1 MKFHKNPDRTGPVRN
16 PSNAIKRS
24 KKMEDQTKKL
34 AIVVSRGLDDERAT
48 VAFTIANTGLAAGQ
62 QVTLFMVSAGV
73 DVVRK
78 GAADN
83 VQMNPFDPPL
93 KELIGNFQ
101 SNGGRI
107 LICPPCAKVRG
118 YGEEDFID
126 GTQVVGSPALHALI
140 LDGAA
145 TLSF

>member
-1 MKFHKNPDRTGPVRN
+1 ME
-16 PSNAIKRS
+16 NA
-24 KKMEDQTKKL
+24 KKL

-48 VAFTIANTGLAAGQ
+48 VAFTIANTGIASGQ
-62 QVTLFMVSAGV
+62 QVTMFMVSAAV

-83 VQMNPFDPPL
+83 VQMNPFDPPM
-93 KELIGNFQ
+93 KELIDNFQ
-101 SNGGRI
+101 NAGGRI
-107 LICPPCAKVRG
+107 LVCPPCVKVRG
-118 YGEEDFID
+118 YDEDAFID
-126 GTQVVGSPALHALI
+126 GVQVVGSPALHAQV

>member
-1 MKFHKNPDRTGPVRN
+1 
-16 PSNAIKRS
+16 
-24 KKMEDQTKKL
+24 METETKKL

-48 VAFTIANTGLAAGQ
+48 VAFTIANTGLASGQ

-83 VQMNPFDPPL
+83 VHMNPFDPPL
-93 KELIGNFQ
+93 KELIDKFQ
-101 SNGGRI
+101 ANGGRI
-107 LICPPCAKVRG
+107 LVCPPCAKVRG
-118 YGEEDFID
+118 YSEADLID
-126 GTQVVGSPALHALI
+126 DVQVVGSPALHALI

>member
-1 MKFHKNPDRTGPVRN
+1 
-16 PSNAIKRS
+16 
-24 KKMEDQTKKL
+24 MEDQAKKL
-34 AIVVSRGLDDERAT
+34 AIVVSRGIDDERAT
-48 VAFTIANTGLAAGQ
+48 VALTIANAGIASGQ
-62 QVTLFMVSAGV
+62 QVTLFMVSSGV

-83 VQMNPFDPPL
+83 VHMNPLDPPM
-93 KELIGNFQ
+93 KELIDNFQ

-107 LICPPCAKVRG
+107 LVCPPCARVRG
-118 YGEEDFID
+118 YTDDDFIN
-126 GTQVVGSPALHALI
+126 GVQVVGSPALHALI

>member
-1 MKFHKNPDRTGPVRN
+1 
-16 PSNAIKRS
+16 
-24 KKMEDQTKKL
+24 MEDQTKKL

-48 VAFTIANTGLAAGQ
+48 AAFTIANTGMASGQ
-62 QVTLFMVSAGV
+62 QVTLFMISAGV

-93 KELIGNFQ
+93 KELLDNFQ
-101 SNGGRI
+101 ANGGRI
-107 LICPPCAKVRG
+107 LVCPPCAKVRG
-118 YGEEDFID
+118 YADEDFVD
-126 GTQVVGSPALHALI
+126 GVQVVGSPALHALI
-140 LDGAA
+140 LDGAS

>member
-1 MKFHKNPDRTGPVRN
+1 
-16 PSNAIKRS
+16 
-24 KKMEDQTKKL
+24 MEDQAKKL

-48 VAFTIANTGLAAGQ
+48 VAFTIANTGIASGE
-62 QVTLFMVSAGV
+62 QVTLFMVSAAV

-93 KELIGNFQ
+93 KELIDTFQ

-107 LICPPCAKVRG
+107 LVCPPCAKVRG
-118 YGEEDFID
+118 YEAEDFID
-126 GTQVVGSPALHALI
+126 GVQVVGSPALHAQI

>member
-1 MKFHKNPDRTGPVRN
+1 ME
-16 PSNAIKRS
+16 NAP
-24 KKMEDQTKKL
+24 KKL

-48 VAFTIANTGLAAGQ
+48 VAFTIANAGLNSGQ
-62 QVTLFMVSAGV
+62 QVTLFMVSSGV

-83 VQMNPFDPPL
+83 VHMNPFDPPL
-93 KELIGNFQ
+93 KELIDTFQ

-107 LICPPCAKVRG
+107 LVCPPCAKVRG
-118 YGEEDFID
+118 YADTDFID
-126 GTQVVGSPALHALI
+126 DVQVVGSPALHALI
-140 LDGAA
+140 LDGAS

>member
-1 MKFHKNPDRTGPVRN
+1 ME
-16 PSNAIKRS
+16 NA
-24 KKMEDQTKKL
+24 KKL

-48 VAFTIANTGLAAGQ
+48 VAFTVANTGIASGQ
-62 QVTLFMVSAGV
+62 QVTMFMVSAAV

-83 VQMNPFDPPL
+83 VQMNPFDPPM
-93 KELIGNFQ
+93 KELIDNFQ
-101 SNGGRI
+101 NGGGRI
-107 LICPPCAKVRG
+107 LVCPPCAKIRG
-118 YGEEDFID
+118 YGEDAFID
-126 GTQVVGSPALHALI
+126 GVQVVGSPALHAQI

>member
-1 MKFHKNPDRTGPVRN
+1 
-16 PSNAIKRS
+16 
-24 KKMEDQTKKL
+24 MEDKPNKL

-48 VAFTIANTGLAAGQ
+48 VAFTIANTGVASGQ

-93 KELIGNFQ
+93 KELISKFQ
-101 SNGGRI
+101 TSGGRI
-107 LICPPCAKVRG
+107 LVCPPCAKVRG
-118 YGEEDFID
+118 YEESDFID
-126 GTQVVGSPALHALI
+126 GVQVVGSPALHALI

>member
-1 MKFHKNPDRTGPVRN
+1 ME
-16 PSNAIKRS
+16 NA
-24 KKMEDQTKKL
+24 KKL

-48 VAFTIANTGLAAGQ
+48 VAFTIANTGIASGQ
-62 QVTLFMVSAGV
+62 QVTMFMVSSAV

-83 VQMNPFDPPL
+83 VQMNPFDPPM
-93 KELIGNFQ
+93 KELIDNFQ
-101 SNGGRI
+101 NGGGRI
-107 LICPPCAKVRG
+107 LVCPPCAKIRG
-118 YGEEDFID
+118 YGEDAFID
-126 GTQVVGSPALHALI
+126 GVQVVGSPALHAQI

>member
-1 MKFHKNPDRTGPVRN
+1 ME
-16 PSNAIKRS
+16 NA
-24 KKMEDQTKKL
+24 KKL

-48 VAFTIANTGLAAGQ
+48 VAFTIANTGIASGQ
-62 QVTLFMVSAGV
+62 QVTMFMVSAAV

-93 KELIGNFQ
+93 KELIDNFQ
-101 SNGGRI
+101 DGGGRI
-107 LICPPCAKVRG
+107 LVCPPCAKVRG
-118 YGEEDFID
+118 YADEDFID
-126 GTQVVGSPALHALI
+126 EVQVVGSPALHAQI

>member
-1 MKFHKNPDRTGPVRN
+1 ME
-16 PSNAIKRS
+16 NA
-24 KKMEDQTKKL
+24 KKL

-48 VAFTIANTGLAAGQ
+48 VAFTIANTGVASGQ
-62 QVTLFMVSAGV
+62 QVTMFMVSAAV

-83 VQMNPFDPPL
+83 VRMNPFDPPL
-93 KELIGNFQ
+93 KELIDKFQ
-101 SNGGRI
+101 TEGGRI
-107 LICPPCAKVRG
+107 LVCPPCAKVRG
-118 YGEEDFID
+118 YDEEDFVD
-126 GTQVVGSPALHALI
+126 GVQVVGSPALHAQI

>member
-1 MKFHKNPDRTGPVRN
+1 MENEP
-16 PSNAIKRS
+16 
-24 KKMEDQTKKL
+24 KKQ

-48 VAFTIANTGLAAGQ
+48 VAFTIANTGIASGQ
-62 QVTLFMVSAGV
+62 QVTMFMVSAGV

-83 VQMNPFDPPL
+83 VRMNPFDPPL
-93 KELIGNFQ
+93 KELIDKFQ

-107 LICPPCAKVRG
+107 LVCPPCAKVRG
-118 YGEEDFID
+118 YEESDFIND
-126 GTQVVGSPALHALI
+126 VQVVGSPALHALI
-140 LDGAA
+140 LDGAS

>member
-1 MKFHKNPDRTGPVRN
+1 ME
-16 PSNAIKRS
+16 NA
-24 KKMEDQTKKL
+24 KKL

-48 VAFTIANTGLAAGQ
+48 VAFTIANTGMASGQ
-62 QVTLFMVSAGV
+62 QVTMFMVSAAV

-83 VQMNPFDPPL
+83 VQMNPFDPPM
-93 KELIGNFQ
+93 KELIDNFQ
-101 SNGGRI
+101 DGGGRI
-107 LICPPCAKVRG
+107 LVCPPCAKVRG
-118 YGEEDFID
+118 YDEDAFID
-126 GTQVVGSPALHALI
+126 DVQVVGSPALHAQI

>member
-1 MKFHKNPDRTGPVRN
+1 MQ
-16 PSNAIKRS
+16 
-24 KKMEDQTKKL
+24 DQPKKL

-48 VAFTIANTGLAAGQ
+48 VAFTIAKTGIASGQ
-62 QVTLFMVSAGV
+62 QVTMFMVSAGV

-83 VQMNPFDPPL
+83 VRMNPFDPPL
-93 KELIGNFQ
+93 KDLIDEHMA
-101 SNGGRI
+101 NGGRI
-107 LICPPCAKVRG
+107 LVCPPCAKVRG
-118 YGEEDFID
+118 YDDSDFID
-126 GTQVVGSPALHALI
+126 GAQVVGSPALHALI

>member
-1 MKFHKNPDRTGPVRN
+1 
-16 PSNAIKRS
+16 
-24 KKMEDQTKKL
+24 MEDQTKKL

-48 VAFTIANTGLAAGQ
+48 VAFTIANTGIASGQ
-62 QVTLFMVSAGV
+62 QVTMFMVSAAV

-83 VQMNPFDPPL
+83 VRMNPFDPPL
-93 KELIGNFQ
+93 KELIDSFQ
-101 SNGGRI
+101 SKGGRI
-107 LICPPCAKVRG
+107 LVCPPCAKVRG
-118 YGEEDFID
+118 YEPEDFID
-126 GTQVVGSPALHALI
+126 DVQVVGSPALHAQI

>member
-1 MKFHKNPDRTGPVRN
+1 ME
-16 PSNAIKRS
+16 NA
-24 KKMEDQTKKL
+24 KKL

-48 VAFTIANTGLAAGQ
+48 VAFTIANTGIASGQ
-62 QVTLFMVSAGV
+62 QVTMFLVSAAV

-83 VQMNPFDPPL
+83 VRMNPFDAPM
-93 KELIGNFQ
+93 KELIDNFQ
-101 SNGGRI
+101 TAGGRI
-107 LICPPCAKVRG
+107 LVCPPCAKVRG

-126 GTQVVGSPALHALI
+126 GVQVVGSPALHAQI

>member
-1 MKFHKNPDRTGPVRN
+1 
-16 PSNAIKRS
+16 
-24 KKMEDQTKKL
+24 MEDQAKKL
-34 AIVVSRGLDDERAT
+34 AIVVSRGIDDERAT
-48 VAFTIANTGLAAGQ
+48 VALTIANAGIASGQ
-62 QVTLFMVSAGV
+62 QVTLFMVSSGV

-83 VQMNPFDPPL
+83 VHMNPLDPPM
-93 KELIGNFQ
+93 KELIDNFR

-107 LICPPCAKVRG
+107 LVCPPCARVRG
-118 YGEEDFID
+118 YTDDDFID
-126 GTQVVGSPALHALI
+126 GVQVVGSPALHALI

>member
-1 MKFHKNPDRTGPVRN
+1 
-16 PSNAIKRS
+16 
-24 KKMEDQTKKL
+24 MEDQVKKL

-48 VAFTIANTGLAAGQ
+48 VAFTIANTGIASGQ

-73 DVVRK
+73 DIVRK

-83 VQMNPFDPPL
+83 VHMNPFDPPL
-93 KELIGNFQ
+93 KVLIGDFQ
-101 SNGGRI
+101 AKGGRI
-107 LICPPCAKVRG
+107 LVCPPCAKVRG
-118 YGEEDFID
+118 YGEQDFID
-126 GTQVVGSPALHALI
+126 GVKVVGSPALHALI

>member
-1 MKFHKNPDRTGPVRN
+1 
-16 PSNAIKRS
+16 
-24 KKMEDQTKKL
+24 MENQTKKL
-34 AIVVSRGLDDERAT
+34 AIVLSRGLDDERAT
-48 VAFTIANTGLAAGQ
+48 VAFTIAKTGLASGQ
-62 QVTLFMVSAGV
+62 QVTMFIVSAGV

-93 KELIGNFQ
+93 KELIDHFQ
-101 SNGGRI
+101 ENGGRI
-107 LICPPCAKVRG
+107 LVCPPCAKVRG
-118 YGEEDFID
+118 YEETDFID
-126 GTQVVGSPALHALI
+126 GVQVVGSPALHALI

>member
-1 MKFHKNPDRTGPVRN
+1 MDNQIR
-16 PSNAIKRS
+16 
-24 KKMEDQTKKL
+24 KL

-48 VAFTIANTGLAAGQ
+48 VALTIANAGIASGQ

-83 VQMNPFDPPL
+83 VRMNPFDPPL
-93 KELIGNFQ
+93 KELIDSFREK
-101 SNGGRI
+101 GGRI
-107 LICPPCAKVRG
+107 LVCPPCAKVRG
-118 YGEEDFID
+118 YAEGDLID
-126 GTQVVGSPALHALI
+126 GVQIVGSPALHALI